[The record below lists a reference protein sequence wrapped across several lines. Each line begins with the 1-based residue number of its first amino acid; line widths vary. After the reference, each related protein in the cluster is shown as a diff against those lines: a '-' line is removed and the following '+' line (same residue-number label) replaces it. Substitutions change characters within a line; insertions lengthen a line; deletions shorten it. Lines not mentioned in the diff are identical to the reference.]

1 MFLYIV
7 NMSDTEKIVQS
18 IVKVADDRTKPVKK
32 SFKFNLLKLLVKQ
45 DPEIQKKIKTA
56 ITNSTKWDDNCIQNL
71 ALNGI
76 QDIFFNVI
84 DANKEQRDPKLYGND
99 YYIKERHLEMILEG
113 YLENVKDL
121 EEEIDKLNNDSITY
135 EEHNSIVKELNKKIK
150 DKDNDIQ
157 KLEAKIKGK
166 IAFAKEKEQYNE
178 EMLKKQEAYKLKAQ
192 LADQKIK
199 HS

>member
-1 MFLYIV
+1 MFLSIV
-7 NMSDTEKIVQS
+7 NIMDTEKLVQS

-84 DANKEQRDPKLYGND
+84 DANKEKRDPKLYD
-99 YYIKERHLEMILEG
+99 KDCYIKERHIEMMLSG
-113 YLENVKDL
+113 YLEKLQEL
-121 EEEIDKLNNDSITY
+121 EEEIDKLSNDSITY
-135 EEHNSIVKELNKKIK
+135 EEHNSMVKELNKKIK
-150 DKDNDIQ
+150 DKDNDIETLEF
-157 KLEAKIKGK
+157 KLN
-166 IAFAKEKEQYNE
+166 EQRKFFE
-178 EMLKKQEAYKLKAQ
+178 DKMKKQDEVHNSFKKNFNDKL
-192 LADQKIK
+192 DSIEY
-199 HS
+199 

>member
-192 LADQKIK
+192 LADQ
-199 HS
+199 

>member
-1 MFLYIV
+1 MFLSIV
-7 NMSDTEKIVQS
+7 NIMDTEKLVQS

-84 DANKEQRDPKLYGND
+84 DANKEKRDPKLYD
-99 YYIKERHLEMILEG
+99 KDCYIKERHIEMMLSG
-113 YLENVKDL
+113 YLEKLQEL
-121 EEEIDKLNNDSITY
+121 EEEIDKLSNDSITY
-135 EEHNSIVKELNKKIK
+135 EEHNSMVKELNKKIK
-150 DKDNDIQ
+150 DKDNDIETLEFKLNEQ
-157 KLEAKIKGK
+157 RKFFEDKMKKQDEVHSSFKKNFNDKLESI
-166 IAFAKEKEQYNE
+166 EY
-178 EMLKKQEAYKLKAQ
+178 
-192 LADQKIK
+192 
-199 HS
+199 

>member
-1 MFLYIV
+1 M
-7 NMSDTEKIVQS
+7 DTEKIIRS
-18 IVKVADDRTKPVKK
+18 IVKVADDRSKPVKK
-32 SFKFNLLKLLVKQ
+32 SFRFNLLKLMCKDQ
-45 DPEIQKKIKTA
+45 GEEAQNKIKSA
-56 ITNSTKWDDNCIQNL
+56 IGNQNGWEQYCIQNL
-71 ALNGI
+71 ALNCL
-76 QDIFFNVI
+76 QDLFFNFI

-99 YYIKERHLEMILEG
+99 YYIKERHIEMMLSG

-121 EEEIDKLNNDSITY
+121 EEEIDKLSKDSITY

-150 DKDNDIQ
+150 DKDNDIE

-166 IAFAKEKEQYNE
+166 IAFAKEKEQYDK

-192 LADQKIK
+192 LADQQIN

>member
-1 MFLYIV
+1 
-7 NMSDTEKIVQS
+7 MSDTEKIVQS

-99 YYIKERHLEMILEG
+99 YYIKERHLEMVLEG

-121 EEEIDKLNNDSITY
+121 EEEIDKLSKDSITY

-192 LADQKIK
+192 LADQ
-199 HS
+199 

>member
-1 MFLYIV
+1 MFLSIV
-7 NMSDTEKIVQS
+7 NMSDTEKMVQS

-84 DANKEQRDPKLYGND
+84 DANKEQRDPKLYGKD
-99 YYIKERHLEMILEG
+99 YYIKERHIEMILEG
-113 YLENVKDL
+113 YLEKVEEL
-121 EEEIDKLNNDSITY
+121 EEEIDKLSKDSITY

-150 DKDNDIQ
+150 DKDNDIE
-157 KLEAKIKGK
+157 KLEAKIQSERE
-166 IAFAKEKEQYNE
+166 FAKEKEQYNE
-178 EMLKKQEAYKLKAQ
+178 QMLRKQEAYKLKAQ
-192 LADQKIK
+192 LANQQIK

>member
-1 MFLYIV
+1 M
-7 NMSDTEKIVQS
+7 DTEKIIRS
-18 IVKVADDRTKPVKK
+18 IVKVADDRSKPVKK

-45 DPEIQKKIKTA
+45 DIKKYEKIVNA
-56 ITNSTKWDDNCIQNL
+56 IDNEKKWDPNCIQNL

-99 YYIKERHLEMILEG
+99 YYIKERHIEMMLSG

-121 EEEIDKLNNDSITY
+121 EEEIDKLSKDSITY

-166 IAFAKEKEQYNE
+166 IAFAKEKEQYDK

-192 LADQKIK
+192 LADQQIN

>member
-1 MFLYIV
+1 M
-7 NMSDTEKIVQS
+7 DTEKIIRS

-32 SFKFNLLKLLVKQ
+32 SFRFNLVKLMCKDQ
-45 DPEIQKKIKTA
+45 GEEAQNKIKSA
-56 ITNSTKWDDNCIQNL
+56 IGNQSGWEQYCIQNL
-71 ALNGI
+71 ALNCL
-76 QDIFFNVI
+76 QDLFFNFI
-84 DANKEQRDPKLYGND
+84 DILKVEKTGYNNQE
-99 YYIKERHLEMILEG
+99 YYIMERHLEMILEG
-113 YLENVKDL
+113 YLEKVKEL
-121 EEEIDKLNNDSITY
+121 EEEIDKLSKDSITY

-166 IAFAKEKEQYNE
+166 IAFAKEKEQYDK

>member
-99 YYIKERHLEMILEG
+99 YYIKERHLEMVLEG

-121 EEEIDKLNNDSITY
+121 EEEIDKLSKDSITY

-192 LADQKIK
+192 LADQ
-199 HS
+199 